1 MIPVGVTV
9 KKYSNVIIIG
19 AIIAPRSIPNLNH
32 NFFGIFNALGSK
44 MLKLSI
50 SKFRKLKNPKKII
63 STVKKFNKRSQKCFL
78 KVNFKK
84 IKFDKKKHITLSKI
98 NLKKEN
104 YYELSPR

>member
-1 MIPVGVTV
+1 MNKILKYHFIFDKTKENNKL
-9 KKYSNVIIIG
+9 KKKIWEVS
-19 AIIAPRSIPNLNH
+19 IANLPNYH
-32 NFFGIFNALGSK
+32 KRGLGSK

-104 YYELSPR
+104 YYEK